1 MKYEEGMIQIING
14 LKEYE
19 GFYSKDY
26 YLEFDAKSQGMR
38 EKIQES
44 LQEGRLL
51 KIGIVGEMKAGKSSF
66 LNSLIFDG
74 EDLLPKAST
83 PMTAALTK
91 ISYAEKDSAKIVFYS
106 KKDWERVEAFADEY
120 DKCLDSEYN
129 QYLSQMAE
137 NNMLLDVPQPLMSK
151 EEYRN
156 CCNEGIPIQYRSCHE
171 LVELSEKSSL
181 DVYECLEEKERN
193 ISCTNLAKELDEY
206 IGANGKYT
214 AVVKHVELGMKNE
227 LLQGIEIIDTPGMND
242 PIVSR
247 GETTKKFLQNCDV
260 VFLLSYCGQFL
271 TQEDI
276 SFMTETLPREG
287 VKNIVIIGS
296 KFDSGILDNSKFN
309 EFSKAVA
316 YSKKLYDT
324 QATSNIDKCLSADN
338 NRESIL
344 KIKESLP
351 PFYISSLMYDVAKKN
366 RNGISL
372 EANEKNII
380 EQCKKRF
387 EGFSE
392 EEQFLLKLS
401 GIGKVRSKKLKQ
413 IKEQKDSIISER
425 NKTIVEDS
433 KSSLLRII
441 GQIKTQVQD
450 NYSKVKN
457 GDVDK
462 LEKQLQDVE
471 INLNNMRS
479 VVNGIFEKYKLEASR
494 ILNSMEVEIDLE
506 ILNHTSINV
515 ASDSHM
521 EYHTVKTG
529 IFKKEVIQENVVTKS
544 ASVSDAISN
553 MRAYIVRCKK
563 MTNDTFASAIN
574 IGKLKND
581 IKTEVLKSF
590 EVSKHEFNE
599 NDILIPLEIVV
610 GKVSIP
616 SIEIDMD
623 SYENMIVD
631 SFNKAVVSGEEI
643 ETLRLEM
650 NRTMTKIA
658 EKLKKE
664 IKKCR
669 RATEILMEEQSNVF
683 VDNIINTLSDNV
695 KMIKNRIKD
704 KEESI
709 KKYEK
714 LSEMLLE
721 YTTIIKQLEM

>member
-1 MKYEEGMIQIING
+1 MNYEEGISQIVNG

-19 GFYSKDY
+19 GFYSRDY
-26 YLEFDAKSQGMR
+26 YLEFDSKSQGMR
-38 EKIQES
+38 EKIEES

-51 KIGIVGEMKAGKSSF
+51 KIGIVGEIKAGKSSF

-91 ISYAEKDSAKIVFYS
+91 ISYAENDSAKIVFYS
-106 KKDWERVEAFADEY
+106 QKDWERVVAFADEY
-120 DKCLDSEYN
+120 DVCLESEYN
-129 QYLSQMAE
+129 AYLTQVSE
-137 NNMLLDVPQPLMSK
+137 NNMLREVPQTPMSK
-151 EEYRN
+151 EEYKII
-156 CCNEGIPIQYRSCHE
+156 CNENIPIRYRSCRE
-171 LVELSEKSSL
+171 LVDLSEKSSL
-181 DVYECLEEKERN
+181 DIHECLGTEKS
-193 ISCTNLAKELDEY
+193 ISCTNLAEELDEY
-206 IGANGKYT
+206 IGADGKYT
-214 AVVKHVELGMKNE
+214 AIVKHVELGMKNE
-227 LLQGIEIIDTPGMND
+227 LLEGIEIIDTPGMND

-247 GETTKKFLQNCDV
+247 GETTKKFLQSCDV
-260 VFLLSYCGQFL
+260 VFLLSYSGQFL

-276 SFMTETLPREG
+276 SFMAETLPREG

-296 KFDSGILDNSKFN
+296 KLDSGVLDNSKFK
-309 EFSKAVA
+309 EFEKAVA
-316 YSKKLYDT
+316 YSKKLYNE
-324 QATSNIDKCLSADN
+324 QASSNIEKCLLADN
-338 NRESIL
+338 NREILL

-351 PFYISSLMYDVAKKN
+351 PLYISSLMYDVARKN
-366 RNGISL
+366 RNGVPL
-372 EANEKNII
+372 AAYEENII

-387 EGFSE
+387 DGFLE
-392 EEQFLLKLS
+392 EEKFLLKLS
-401 GIGKVRSKKLKQ
+401 GIGKVKSEKLKQ
-413 IKEQKDSIISER
+413 IKEQKSSIIDEK

-433 KSSLLRII
+433 KSNLLRII

-471 INLNNMRS
+471 ANLNNMRS

-494 ILNSMEVEIDLE
+494 ILNGMEIEIDLE
-506 ILNHTSINV
+506 ILNHTSLNITT
-515 ASDSHM
+515 DSHV
-521 EYHTVKTG
+521 EYHTEKVG
-529 IFKKEVIQENVVTKS
+529 IFKKEVIQETVITKS

-553 MRAYIVRCKK
+553 MRTYIARCKK
-563 MTNDTFASAIN
+563 MANDTFSTAIN
-574 IGKLKND
+574 VVKLKND
-581 IKTEVLKSF
+581 IKSEVLKSF
-590 EVSKHEFNE
+590 EVSNHEFNE

-616 SIEIDMD
+616 TIEIDMD
-623 SYENMIVD
+623 SYESMIVD

-643 ETLRLEM
+643 ETLRLEQ
-650 NRTMTKIA
+650 NRIMTKIA
-658 EKLKKE
+658 ERLKEE

-669 RATEILMEEQSNVF
+669 QSTEVLMAEQSIVF

-695 KMIKNRIKD
+695 EMIKSRLKD
-704 KEESI
+704 KEGSI

-714 LSEMLLE
+714 LSELLLE